1 MLTKPLDDLQ
11 AHYSDL
17 KQLCL
22 SSDEPIFLKD
32 KWRNRLVLMNCEFYE
47 KLTAEYDMTRYG
59 LWLDTGEMRK
69 RNETPLPYA
78 EITDEPIF
86 VSDGDGRDIIFMT
99 PALYHV
105 LAGNISRSK
114 AAGKFKI
121 KIEKKQTHSHNEP
134 RHNCAKIYPFEKSD
148 KK

>member
-99 PALYHV
+99 PALYHH
-105 LAGNISRSK
+105 LL
-114 AAGKFKI
+114 KI
-121 KIEKKQTHSHNEP
+121 FPYICRLPVSYRCTARITVSP
-134 RHNCAKIYPFEKSD
+134 TIKSASSC
-148 KK
+148 